1 MQSRQLGRD
10 GPMIHPIGF
19 GAMSFSD
26 FYGATN
32 QLESHAILDMALE
45 AGVTHI
51 DTSNVYG
58 MGRSE
63 TVIGGY
69 PRAESL
75 GTQTVQAISS
85 TIPLNI
91 CKASSTTA

>member
-26 FYGATN
+26 FYGATDE
-32 QLESHAILDMALE
+32 LESHVILDMALE

-51 DTSNVYG
+51 
-58 MGRSE
+58 
-63 TVIGGY
+63 
-69 PRAESL
+69 
-75 GTQTVQAISS
+75 
-85 TIPLNI
+85 
-91 CKASSTTA
+91 